1 MELLKKLKTNVIISS
16 VLCIVIGIVLVIW
29 PDLTMEIACLA
40 IGAVLLIV
48 GIMRLIAYFTARD
61 GSVYS
66 QLNLIFGIVLIVVGA
81 LILWQ
86 WNKVLEIVPIIV
98 GIVIVI
104 HGINDL
110 RQALALHKNEYD
122 KWWVALILG
131 LLTVI
136 LGVLL
141 ILNPFAALDTVVIL
155 IGIFLIFDGISTIW
169 IMSRIY
175 QTAKFMQQEAEAL
188 DVEIGVEEEKND

>member
-16 VLCIVIGIVLVIW
+16 ALCIVIGIVLVIW

-40 IGAVLLIV
+40 IGAVLLIA
-48 GIMRLIAYFTARD
+48 GIMRLITYFTARD

-86 WNKVLEIVPIIV
+86 WDKVLEIVPIIV

-110 RQALALHKNEYD
+110 RQTLALHKNEYD

-155 IGIFLIFDGISTIW
+155 IGIFLIFDGISIIW
-169 IMSRIY
+169 ITSRIY
-175 QTAKFMQQEAEAL
+175 RTAKVMEQEAEAL
-188 DVEIGVEEEKND
+188 DVEIKVEEED

>member
-1 MELLKKLKTNVIISS
+1 MEILKKLKTNVMISS
-16 VLCIVIGIVLVIW
+16 LLCIVIGIVLVIW

-40 IGAVLLIV
+40 IGAVLLV
-48 GIMRLIAYFTARD
+48 GGIMRLISYFTARD

-66 QLNLIFGIVLIVVGA
+66 QMNLIFGIVLIVVGG

-86 WNKVLEIVPIIV
+86 WDKVLEIVPIIV
-98 GIVIVI
+98 GIVIVL

-110 RQALALHKNEYD
+110 RQAYTLFKNKYD

-131 LLTVI
+131 LLTAAF
-136 LGVLL
+136 GVLL

-155 IGIFLIFDGISTIW
+155 IGIFLIFDGISIIW
-169 IMSRIY
+169 ITSRIY
-175 QTAKFMQQEAEAL
+175 RTAKIMEQEAEAL
-188 DVEIGVEEEKND
+188 DVEMEVEEKNL

>member
-1 MELLKKLKTNVIISS
+1 MELLKRLKTNVIISS
-16 VLCIVIGIVLVIW
+16 ALCIVIGIVLVIW

-48 GIMRLIAYFTARD
+48 GIMRLITYFTSRD

-66 QLNLIFGIVLIVVGA
+66 QVNLIFGIVLIVVGA

-98 GIVIVI
+98 GIIIVI
-104 HGINDL
+104 HGISDL
-110 RQALALHKNEYD
+110 RQAFALHKNKYD

-141 ILNPFAALDTVVIL
+141 ILNPFAALDTVVML
-155 IGIFLIFDGISTIW
+155 IGIFLIFDGISIIW
-169 IMSRIY
+169 ITSRIY
-175 QTAKFMQQEAEAL
+175 RTAKIMEQEAGAL
-188 DVEIGVEEEKND
+188 DVEIKVEEKD